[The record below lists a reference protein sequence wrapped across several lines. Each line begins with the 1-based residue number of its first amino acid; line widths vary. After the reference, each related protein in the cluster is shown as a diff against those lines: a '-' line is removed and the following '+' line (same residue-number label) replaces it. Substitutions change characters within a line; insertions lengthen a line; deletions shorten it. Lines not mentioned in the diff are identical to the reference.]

1 MRIISG
7 KLKGRKIH
15 SPKDKCVR
23 PTSDRVR
30 GSIFDILFN
39 RMLEDNFHGKR
50 VLDVFAGTWAMGL
63 EALSRGVSSTCF
75 VEKSKGVLDAIEQNA
90 KILGVTEQ
98 CTFIK
103 GDLTKTEWLSLLKV
117 RRYEIAFLDPP
128 YNTKLIEPTLRLL
141 SEYSLLARG
150 AIVIVELEA
159 STFFN
164 LPLGY
169 QLITERKYGSTAVN
183 FLTWDII

>member
-1 MRIISG
+1 
-7 KLKGRKIH
+7 
-15 SPKDKCVR
+15 
-23 PTSDRVR
+23 
-30 GSIFDILFN
+30 
-39 RMLEDNFHGKR
+39 
-50 VLDVFAGTWAMGL
+50 
-63 EALSRGVSSTCF
+63 
-75 VEKSKGVLDAIEQNA
+75 
-90 KILGVTEQ
+90 
-98 CTFIK
+98 
-103 GDLTKTEWLSLLKV
+103 
-117 RRYEIAFLDPP
+117 DPP